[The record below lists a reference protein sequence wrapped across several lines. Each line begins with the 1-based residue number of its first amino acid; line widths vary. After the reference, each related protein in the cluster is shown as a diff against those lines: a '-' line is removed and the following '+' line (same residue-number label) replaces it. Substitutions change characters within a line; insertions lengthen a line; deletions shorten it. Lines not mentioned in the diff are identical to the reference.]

1 MGMHFPS
8 ILIVCFLHTSNGASL
23 EGVPFFDQL
32 VDAFRIRSLGS
43 GQSLEVSRSTG
54 WNCAFSAQGRIRSL
68 RAANRDSLHAGR
80 TCLR

>member
-1 MGMHFPS
+1 MGMHFPR

-23 EGVPFFDQL
+23 ESVPFFDQL

-54 WNCAFSAQGRIRSL
+54 RNCAFSAQGRIGSL
-68 RAANRDSLHAGR
+68 RTKSRDAFLAG
-80 TCLR
+80 